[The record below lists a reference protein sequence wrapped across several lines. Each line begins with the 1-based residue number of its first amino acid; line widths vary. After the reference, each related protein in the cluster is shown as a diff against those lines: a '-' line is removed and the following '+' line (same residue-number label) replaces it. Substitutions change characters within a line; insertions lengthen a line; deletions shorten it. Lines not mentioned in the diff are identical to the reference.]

1 MGEQFYQYV
10 DCLLL
15 KKLNLIELI
24 VDKITRPL
32 LLQMSG
38 DFDFY
43 QFGICICWSIS
54 MRFTPGRAA
63 STRSS
68 YSM

>member
-38 DFDFY
+38 DFDF
-43 QFGICICWSIS
+43 
-54 MRFTPGRAA
+54 
-63 STRSS
+63 
-68 YSM
+68 